1 MAPVEGIE
9 PPSTV
14 LETAVMPLYHTGIV
28 MVGKIRF
35 ELIHPEERDLQSP
48 ATLQLRRLP
57 IDPDFSSYTKDSI
70 PGSARLTLSLSGP
83 RCLGVVDINLL
94 LSR

>member
-1 MAPVEGIE
+1 ML
-9 PPSTV
+9 ST
-14 LETAVMPLYHTGIV
+14 LTAYKTACSPRAAGALV
-28 MVGKIRF
+28 VGKIRF

-70 PGSARLTLSLSGP
+70 PGSARLTFR
-83 RCLGVVDINLL
+83 RCPALVALA
-94 LSR
+94 